1 MTLKMWSIIMFFVFL
16 AVMVY
21 ISMLAA
27 KKNVSSSKDLDEEFY
42 LGGRSEGP
50 IVLAFSYV
58 TGSVSAAAFMGEPG
72 VMSVVGWPYYWIV
85 IAIIPGM
92 IFPALLMMKKLRT
105 ESEKLGSLTIPQYL
119 GQHYKSDAIRII
131 VALAICIFYIFPLV
145 AQFKGAAI
153 LLESFTDIPFNIGI
167 VIFTVFVT
175 IYCITGG
182 LRSVVWTSVI
192 QGIPMFFI
200 AVLLVIVALNAVGG
214 FDGIEAKLNEIAPE
228 MLRVIQPRE
237 VGAIFPIEG
246 VIGIFVYW
254 AMMFVAQPY
263 LCSRFMS
270 VKDTKPKTIGVFLI
284 TTLVLTTVYN
294 TLYLTG
300 LAGRILY
307 PDVPGDYITSQLAID
322 FLSPFL
328 AAVMMI
334 GIFGAMMS
342 TTQSMLLTIAQ
353 AVANDIYVES
363 VNPNASDKAII
374 RITRISIVLASIV
387 CLIFTWLNPPEFLSI
402 FLYLGLSG
410 VGACIAV
417 PLFAALMW
425 PKAKKEG
432 AVASA
437 LVGPI
442 AYVLFERVLKV
453 NLWFS
458 SFLAIIIGS
467 LLLVG
472 ISKYIGSREERE
484 DTAVVE

>member
-1 MTLKMWSIIMFFVFL
+1 
-16 AVMVY
+16 
-21 ISMLAA
+21 
-27 KKNVSSSKDLDEEFY
+27 
-42 LGGRSEGP
+42 
-50 IVLAFSYV
+50 
-58 TGSVSAAAFMGEPG
+58 
-72 VMSVVGWPYYWIV
+72 
-85 IAIIPGM
+85 
-92 IFPALLMMKKLRT
+92 
-105 ESEKLGSLTIPQYL
+105 
-119 GQHYKSDAIRII
+119 
-131 VALAICIFYIFPLV
+131 
-145 AQFKGAAI
+145 
-153 LLESFTDIPFNIGI
+153 
-167 VIFTVFVT
+167 
-175 IYCITGG
+175 
-182 LRSVVWTSVI
+182 
-192 QGIPMFFI
+192 MFFI